1 MIEQFLNEQQDPRA
15 VEKVYA
21 RLMDLLTTG
30 EEIQYIAVQKKPVV
44 NISPDCVALTTKR
57 VFFFSPA
64 NLGLSMK
71 FTDVVWKDVDDVHI
85 KEELLGSVFSV
96 KTMSGAEFSV
106 DYLPKVQARK
116 LYQFGQE
123 QEEKEREFR
132 RERDLEERRAGAGQ
146 FNFAPGKPIE
156 IAREQKPEE
165 TFQASV
171 SEPKTEAAP
180 VDELTQKLQKLKK
193 LFDASLITEEE
204 YQQKKQR
211 LLDEL

>member
-21 RLMDLLTTG
+21 RLIDLLTTG

-71 FTDVVWKDVDDVHI
+71 FTDVVWKDVDNVHI

-96 KTMSGAEFSV
+96 KTVSGAEFSV

-156 IAREQKPEE
+156 AASEQQSQESLQLPKPE
-165 TFQASV
+165 
-171 SEPKTEAAP
+171 P

-204 YQQKKQR
+204 YQQKKQS